1 MLLPVRQ
8 NNAHTVIFTVNFRKQ
23 VYVKLSDSQPIP
35 QFLPRPYLCSR
46 IRLIADN
53 AEPGE

>member
-1 MLLPVRQ
+1 MLLPVRH

-53 AEPGE
+53 EDPGE